1 MKTLTLAEAI
11 TPVKKEKTT
20 GPEWTSGVRAAVR
33 NMYPNGNRYYI
44 HARHTIAGADFTR
57 VQLCDGYTLV
67 NYPAESK
74 EGRAL
79 LQMLYD
85 LGGPGKLHATVF
97 IKKNG
102 SAEFLGETVPD
113 MDAVTKHY
121 EGERQVATIVNAEEV
136 LDGLEVLQL
145 LDTNGD
151 GVRVDKRRL
160 TPFKN
165 AAAIC
170 INENRPVR
178 FFDHTGNLIGVV
190 MPTRHNVREGVT
202 A

>member
-1 MKTLTLAEAI
+1 MKTLTLTEAT

-20 GPEWTSGVRAAVR
+20 GPEWASGVRAAVR
-33 NMYPNGNRYYI
+33 NLHPNGNRYYI
-44 HARHTIAGADFTR
+44 HARHTIAGADLTR

-67 NYPAESK
+67 NYTATSK

-79 LQMLYD
+79 LKMLYD
-85 LGGPGKLHATVF
+85 LGGPGTLHGTVL

-102 SAEFLGETVPD
+102 AAEFLDTIIPD
-113 MDAVTKHY
+113 MDTVTKCY
-121 EGERQVATIVNAEEV
+121 EGERQVSLIVNADEV
-136 LDGLEVLQL
+136 LDRLEVLQL

-160 TPFKN
+160 TQFKN
-165 AAAIC
+165 AATIY

-178 FFDHTGNLIGVV
+178 FFDESGNLLGVV

-202 A
+202 V